1 MTNRTSFLNR
11 YAVNAP
17 TRRIDIN
24 ASLPWDAATAR
35 LPRVPE
41 LTKRAMLMW
50 TEDWFMWTFIGIP
63 AIGVVLLCLWTVYVR
78 RAWKLRRAA
87 DRQVN
92 FWIALVV
99 TSLLTAYLIAYGRLA
114 AEVISVLIFAL
125 AGKSFW

>member
-1 MTNRTSFLNR
+1 MWR
-11 YAVNAP
+11 AAAGDGAP
-17 TRRIDIN
+17 
-24 ASLPWDAATAR
+24 

-63 AIGVVLLCLWTVYVR
+63 AIGVVLLGLWALYLR
-78 RAWKLRRAA
+78 RAWKHRRAA

-92 FWIALVV
+92 FLIALVV

-114 AEVISVLIFAL
+114 AEVIGLLIFAL
-125 AGKSFW
+125 TGKSFW

>member
-1 MTNRTSFLNR
+1 
-11 YAVNAP
+11 
-17 TRRIDIN
+17 
-24 ASLPWDAATAR
+24 
-35 LPRVPE
+35 
-41 LTKRAMLMW
+41 MW